1 MQEQDDE
8 VYGNGNLN
16 TAEFWGYDARL
27 GRRWNLDR
35 INKLWESAYLAFEN
49 CPILFKDTR
58 GLSSE
63 IGSTSNQSEQLVSHK
78 TGLDYRGKKS
88 DMLELSPL
96 PAPTRESKWDKK
108 EANSLISNSANVI
121 WASPKLN
128 CEMCCLSALA
138 SNLNVLYNKSFSGDF
153 DDMVQSTGNA
163 SSMQRV
169 PPTLNDNRLTSNE
182 PRDDFAS
189 NNFKSN
195 IPQTMLQMTDGK
207 GIYMYAVGVASNYH
221 TMIII
226 VLKGRYKIKNEMGN
240 VIARSSSRDPY
251 FILLD
256 PHSCGDPLQF
266 DNRYGDMQYLN
277 TLLQQWYLGG
287 RAFYNGDLVI
297 EGAKPSTAK
306 DIDMDAHVYQL

>member
-1 MQEQDDE
+1 MGNTHTFWVSRELDYSPFGMGMVGRSWSGGSE
-8 VYGNGNLN
+8 YRYGFN
-16 TAEFWGYDARL
+16 DARL

-153 DDMVQSTGNA
+153 DDMVQSTGNI
-163 SSMQRV
+163 Q
-169 PPTLNDNRLTSNE
+169 
-182 PRDDFAS
+182 
-189 NNFKSN
+189 
-195 IPQTMLQMTDGK
+195 
-207 GIYMYAVGVASNYH
+207 
-221 TMIII
+221 
-226 VLKGRYKIKNEMGN
+226 
-240 VIARSSSRDPY
+240 
-251 FILLD
+251 
-256 PHSCGDPLQF
+256 
-266 DNRYGDMQYLN
+266 
-277 TLLQQWYLGG
+277 
-287 RAFYNGDLVI
+287 
-297 EGAKPSTAK
+297 
-306 DIDMDAHVYQL
+306 